1 MKHETR
7 KFISG
12 LIAAALMTSIFTG
25 CSKQE
30 ESSIP
35 FSSTSVVSDVETPT
49 GETKLYRDETLDM
62 RYKNWYDNPEIT
74 HSQTAVYDD
83 IRQTRDPETGQLQH
97 EADTQND
104 IAKISEDLVPS
115 SKYEDY
121 TKDTSLA
128 AFTEDT
134 DYKVFLNNADT
145 GDTFNTSDLVMPV
158 SKWLSTQHIASF
170 RNITPPTLHIATA
183 AGQDAITFEKIDD
196 PDDDFD
202 GGWLIKYLDGAFEQ
216 IAAASEVVV
225 SDEVLNLTPKAVET
239 ILGLKIIVNDEHKVI
254 NIVTDNK
261 DLVVEQPSAP
271 TTPGNDEPTSE
282 PTSGDEQPTQSTPTQ
297 SSSGSSSQP
306 QQPSSTPEWTETAAS
321 GTMYV
326 NVNSANSRTKA
337 IEGAPGVKTYYLN
350 NAVTVTAKTNT
361 GYYKLS
367 DGSFMHSDYLQTTK
381 VQVQQPSTS
390 TTTPSSNTSSSNQY
404 TGLTPT
410 DTTGMELDANGFPA
424 NPTRGQKFVDKTGQM
439 WQYASARWYKLGSGS
454 HGSVSTGNG
463 TGTGAMVGH

>member
-1 MKHETR
+1 MKQETR
-7 KFISG
+7 KLISG

-30 ESSIP
+30 ESGIP

-97 EADTQND
+97 DPDADND

-183 AGQDAITFEKIDD
+183 AGQDAITFEIIDD

-216 IAAASEVVV
+216 TAAASEVVV

-261 DLVVEQPSAP
+261 DLVVETDDQPGQPSAP
-271 TTPGNDEPTSE
+271 TTPGNDDPTSESTNEPTSNDE
-282 PTSGDEQPTQSTPTQ
+282 PTSQP
-297 SSSGSSSQP
+297 SSGSQT
-306 QQPSSTPEWTETAAS
+306 PSNSTSEWTETTITQA
-321 GTMYV
+321 TMYV

-337 IEGAPGVKTYYLN
+337 VVGAPGVKTYYLN
-350 NAVTVTAKTNT
+350 DAVTVTAKTNT

-381 VQVQQPSTS
+381 VVQQPSTS
-390 TTTPSSNTSSSNQY
+390 TTTPSGSTPSSNQY

-410 DTTGMELDANGFPA
+410 DTTSMELDANGFPA

-439 WQYASARWYKLGSGS
+439 WQYASAHWYKLGSGS
-454 HGSVSTGNG
+454 HGSASTTEG
-463 TGTGAMVGH
+463 TGEMVGH